1 MKISCEIIRDL
12 LPLYHDG
19 VCSIESKALVEEHLT
34 ECESCSRELIAMDT
48 ELPVTNE
55 ESQWDDAKSVIQ
67 LSRKWKKG
75 MLTSLLKGILSAT
88 IVFVLLLVILYLFMD
103 IKIVANT

>member
-19 VCSIESKALVEEHLT
+19 VCSMESRRLVEEHLT
-34 ECESCSRELIAMDT
+34 ECESCSSELLAMDT
-48 ELPVTNE
+48 VLPINNE

-67 LSRKWKKG
+67 LSKKWKKG
-75 MLTSLLKGILSAT
+75 MLRSLFKGILSTAIAFT
-88 IVFVLLLVILYLFMD
+88 ILILILYLFMD
-103 IKIVANT
+103 LKIVVNP